1 MQSDDANCSGGGR
14 CNESIPSPS
23 LFSMEMKETRAPAE
37 HAPLR
42 IYNGGGESFF
52 MDAHTERKIL
62 RSYETDNFT

>member
-1 MQSDDANCSGGGR
+1 
-14 CNESIPSPS
+14 
-23 LFSMEMKETRAPAE
+23 MEMKETRATGE

-52 MDAHTERKIL
+52 MDAHTERKIR